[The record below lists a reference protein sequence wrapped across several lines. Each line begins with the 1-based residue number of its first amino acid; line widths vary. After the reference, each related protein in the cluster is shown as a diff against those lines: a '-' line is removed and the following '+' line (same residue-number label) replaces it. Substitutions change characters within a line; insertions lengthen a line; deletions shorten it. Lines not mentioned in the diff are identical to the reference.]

1 MQTGVGTFLPAVALM
16 STNLKI
22 YYCTNVIDECHLS
35 YRFLTHSND
44 IKVNLTEIPEE
55 YNFVESWA
63 NKKEQIDKLME
74 FIKGGC
80 E

>member
-1 MQTGVGTFLPAVALM
+1 M
-16 STNLKI
+16 
-22 YYCTNVIDECHLS
+22 IDEYVKIVDWFGRFGNNVLS